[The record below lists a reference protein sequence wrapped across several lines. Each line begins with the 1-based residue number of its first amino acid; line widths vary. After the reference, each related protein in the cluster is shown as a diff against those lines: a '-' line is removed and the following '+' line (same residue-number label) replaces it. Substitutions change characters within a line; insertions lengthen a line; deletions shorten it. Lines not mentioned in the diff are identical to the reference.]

1 MPIKKPSMALTLL
14 LSFFAAPHAVADENS
29 EIEKIEVYSKYKK
42 RVGTTG
48 LDLNI
53 GETPQAISI
62 VDDEMMGLYHMESI
76 RDVLD
81 SVTGIYGENLPTSNS
96 RFYYSRGFVINNYL
110 VDGNESVST
119 HLQMSTLD
127 TAMFDSVQVIRG
139 ATGMLQ
145 QMGQPS
151 GSVNLIRKRASAH
164 ATETYLSAEV
174 GSWDKRRFEL
184 DTNVALTENLAVRAV
199 IVDSAQ
205 DYFIDDQQSDRSAYY
220 ATLNYQITPNLT
232 VNLFHSQQ
240 EDDLTGTSAGLPYA
254 YTDGTLFE
262 GDKSLNI
269 APAWSGSN
277 DKVTMSTAEINYS
290 ITDNWS
296 VIARYDDSKFESDG
310 ILPINLSFL
319 SSEDNSLVY
328 LPINSTRDN
337 SANQFELNVLGEFEL
352 LSATHDVSI
361 TYTDGEKNELY
372 TRYQGSPATV
382 VMLDIFEPSSRNI
395 PAPSYSDTGTP
406 YADLVKSRVLR
417 TAVNW
422 NLTEQLNVIT
432 AYAKKDFDVSE
443 PGNSASQA
451 YSFSDGNKY
460 IGVVYDF
467 NDQYS
472 AYASFTDVFN
482 FGGQRDINAEL
493 LGPSFGENKEIG
505 LRSSF
510 INNAL
515 AVDFNIFQIDMNNV
529 PTWTDQSLVYKA
541 VKGMTSEGY
550 ELEVSGYIT
559 DDLSIMASYT
569 NFNVS
574 DAEGEIVA
582 ELVADEMFKINANYQ
597 LSNDLNLAVS
607 VNRTGEHQGYLRDSN
622 NAFYFV
628 PLDAYTLVNLTATYN
643 VTDALTV
650 QANIENATDEEY
662 YSKVSGYTKRYGEP
676 RNYSLRVMYNF

>member
-1 MPIKKPSMALTLL
+1 MMP
-14 LSFFAAPHAVADENS
+14 
-29 EIEKIEVYSKYKK
+29 
-42 RVGTTG
+42 
-48 LDLNI
+48 
-53 GETPQAISI
+53 
-62 VDDEMMGLYHMESI
+62 
-76 RDVLD
+76 
-81 SVTGIYGENLPTSNS
+81 
-96 RFYYSRGFVINNYL
+96 
-110 VDGNESVST
+110 
-119 HLQMSTLD
+119 
-127 TAMFDSVQVIRG
+127 
-139 ATGMLQ
+139 
-145 QMGQPS
+145 
-151 GSVNLIRKRASAH
+151 
-164 ATETYLSAEV
+164 
-174 GSWDKRRFEL
+174 
-184 DTNVALTENLAVRAV
+184 
-199 IVDSAQ
+199 
-205 DYFIDDQQSDRSAYY
+205 
-220 ATLNYQITPNLT
+220 
-232 VNLFHSQQ
+232 
-240 EDDLTGTSAGLPYA
+240 
-254 YTDGTLFE
+254 
-262 GDKSLNI
+262 
-269 APAWSGSN
+269 
-277 DKVTMSTAEINYS
+277 
-290 ITDNWS
+290 
-296 VIARYDDSKFESDG
+296 
-310 ILPINLSFL
+310 
-319 SSEDNSLVY
+319 
-328 LPINSTRDN
+328 
-337 SANQFELNVLGEFEL
+337 
-352 LSATHDVSI
+352 
-361 TYTDGEKNELY
+361 
-372 TRYQGSPATV
+372 
-382 VMLDIFEPSSRNI
+382 DIFDPSSRNI

-451 YSFSDGNKY
+451 YSFSDSNKY

-482 FGGQRDINAEL
+482 LGGQRDINGEL

-515 AVDFNIFQIDMNNV
+515 SIDFNVFQIDMNNV

-574 DAEGEIVA
+574 DAEGGIVAEIVA
-582 ELVADEMFKINANYQ
+582 DGMFKINANYQ

-676 RNYSLRVMYNF
+676 RNYSLRVMYSF